1 MDKQKIR
8 PKGDFMIIDE
18 IKKANMQALKNHDN
32 ASRTAFSML
41 MNKYMLAGIEL
52 KAQGKQIGDADM
64 VQLIQKSIK
73 ELDEELEIY
82 KKANRADSVKEIE
95 AQKNAISVYLPKM
108 MTKQEIKAEIE
119 TLADKSIG
127 SVMKHFK
134 QNFAGKCD
142 MRDVQEVLKS
152 L

>member
-1 MDKQKIR
+1 
-8 PKGDFMIIDE
+8 MIIDE
-18 IKKANMQALKNHDN
+18 IKKANMQALKEHNE
-32 ASRTAFSML
+32 SKRTAYSMI

-52 KAQGKQIGDADM
+52 KAQGKEITDADM
-64 VQLIQKSIK
+64 IQVIQKAVK

-82 KKANRADSVKEIE
+82 KKAGREESVKDILAQQE
-95 AQKNAISVYLPKM
+95 AIKVYLPQM
-108 MTKQEIKAEIE
+108 MSKEDIKAEIE
-119 TLADKSIG
+119 KLDDKSIG

-134 QNFAGKCD
+134 ANFAGKCD